1 MRKVQLRVP
10 LIVTEF
16 SWHSDL
22 KNMILD
28 LISQENGNPV
38 SSVYEK
44 VSRSDYTCNPMTVK
58 PYYKMLMP
66 YLMQD
71 VYPVLKELDIE
82 KKDFQ
87 VVNYWFQQYFKTDF
101 YDWHRHSHCSW
112 IMIYY
117 LELPKDGP
125 KTQAIDMWDNKT
137 VITADIKEGDIL
149 IMPGMIKHC
158 SPVNSN
164 NDRKTVIAFNT
175 VVY

>member
-71 VYPVLKELDIE
+71 VYPVLKELE
-82 KKDFQ
+82 
-87 VVNYWFQQYFKTDF
+87 
-101 YDWHRHSHCSW
+101 RR
-112 IMIYY
+112 
-117 LELPKDGP
+117 
-125 KTQAIDMWDNKT
+125 
-137 VITADIKEGDIL
+137 IK
-149 IMPGMIKHC
+149 PC
-158 SPVNSN
+158 TS
-164 NDRKTVIAFNT
+164 
-175 VVY
+175 